1 MLNINL
7 MTLVVIYKMKIIKS
21 KIQNQQ
27 IINILINSFR
37 KFYNTYKVAVDE
49 ISFGI
54 KLGEI
59 FDI

>member
-7 MTLVVIYKMKIIKS
+7 MTMVVIYKMKIIKS

-37 KFYNTYKVAVDE
+37 KFYNTYKVAVDK